1 MTEVRVQLVSESLY
15 CQVGFHIQGIFTGVF
30 GADLN
35 IENRKYL
42 FTININ

>member
-1 MTEVRVQLVSESLY
+1 MLYNSLHGESESLY
-15 CQVGFHIQGIFTGVF
+15 CQVGFHIQVIFSGVF

-42 FTININ
+42 LTINIS